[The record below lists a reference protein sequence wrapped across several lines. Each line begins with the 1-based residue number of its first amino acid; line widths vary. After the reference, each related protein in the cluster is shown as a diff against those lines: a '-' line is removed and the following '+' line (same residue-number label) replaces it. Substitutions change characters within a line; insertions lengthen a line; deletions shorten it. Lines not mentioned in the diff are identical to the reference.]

1 MAHHI
6 PVGTE
11 MLLDYVCLLANK
23 KAIPMAHRMLNNIE
37 TILSNTSSCASVKAI
52 PMAHA
57 YPKATKRLE
66 HISRS
71 AKYKQPPWH
80 IAEPTATEH
89 CLTIYVYM

>member
-6 PVGTE
+6 LVGTE
-11 MLLDYVCLLANK
+11 MLLDYVCLLAK
-23 KAIPMAHRMLNNIE
+23 KKPIPMAHRMLNNTE
-37 TILSNTSSCASVKAI
+37 TILAKTSSCASAKAI

-57 YPKATKRLE
+57 YAKATKHLE

-71 AKYKQPPWH
+71 AKYKQPQWH

-89 CLTIYVYM
+89 CLNIYRYM